1 MTIQYWYNNH
11 KDNITDLNFSYNICE
26 IKDYIAN
33 YNYFSSPKRLKSG
46 NFAMLNGIGDC
57 NILRVRFDTSKGK
70 YINIHFIISPE
81 EIKKKLAKQTYISLE
96 KWVLFNKP
104 FLVPE
109 TKIYINIR
117 EIYSGRGKY
126 FNRFDVPIILNLNS
140 DYSPYASYEVIRMS
154 IIHGSE
160 GEGIYLYL
168 LAK

>member
-1 MTIQYWYNNH
+1 MTIREWYNNH

-26 IKDYIAN
+26 LSDYNAN
-33 YNYFSSPKRLKSG
+33 YNYFSAQKRVKHGSFAKLNDYICNC
-46 NFAMLNGIGDC
+46 NF
-57 NILRVRFDTSKGK
+57 VVVKFDTFNGK
-70 YINIHFIISPE
+70 HINIHFIVSPE
-81 EIKKKLAKQTYISLE
+81 EAKKKLAKQTYISLE

-117 EIYSGRGKY
+117 EIFSDRY

-140 DYSPYASYEVIRMS
+140 DYSPYASYEVIHMS
-154 IIHGSE
+154 VIHGSE